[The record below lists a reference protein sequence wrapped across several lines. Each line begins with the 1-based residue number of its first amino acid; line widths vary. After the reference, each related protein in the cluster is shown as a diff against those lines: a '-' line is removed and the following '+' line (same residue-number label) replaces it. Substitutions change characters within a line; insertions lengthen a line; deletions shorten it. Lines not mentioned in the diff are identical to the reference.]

1 MSRSPLGA
9 HDRREGHAAARRLL
23 AARMDGLL
31 TAAET
36 RFLAEH
42 LTGCARCRS
51 VARGY
56 QEGHE
61 ALHDL
66 RPTVPPRDLG
76 ARVGAALDREM
87 AGARRTLGL
96 PQGLPR
102 PATAF
107 VLPVVS
113 GASAVIVLVVGARL
127 LLAPSAAPWTGP
139 ASTAA
144 ALMPASP
151 AATPFAVPA
160 GELALV
166 EQGSDGLTVYRAAVS
181 EMCPPTAMDCATTAY
196 ESRRMIGI
204 ASDLVPRGVAIDPE
218 NRRMALLAEDSL
230 GADTVSVVMLPPIDE
245 RADPR
250 GAGPGPDGRWPAVG
264 AGGSPGPTLGS
275 LPPSPG
281 LVPAD
286 TPARVLAIL
295 EGVESVGAPPA
306 WSPDGTMLA
315 FSAMPVDRSRGPDIY
330 LWRPGQDRARRLT
343 TDHGSWFA
351 SWSGGRVVISRLE
364 RGGGRE
370 VADTVLIDPTD
381 GAEEIVRL
389 VNAWLPTVDPSGRFA
404 VAWRGTLTGGIARI
418 RPRSGGLSLIDWQ
431 VVDPGASSAVTPLA
445 MLAPPGPRRTDRRA
459 HAPAKTP
466 SAWLESIEPGPRD
479 APVALDWE
487 VQWATSGTTFGYW
500 LADAR
505 GASWGRLTVVR
516 VLPGA
521 RRIDRGATLLGPT
534 LARRSFSLGEE
545 RIAWVAPA
553 DEGADGELHVR
564 TWGDPGEGSMRI
576 RDIRLRDGIPAF

>member
-1 MSRSPLGA
+1 MRRI
-9 HDRREGHAAARRLL
+9 DRREGHAAARRLL

-31 TAAET
+31 TATET

-42 LTGCARCRS
+42 LTGCVPCRS
-51 VARGY
+51 VARAY

-61 ALHDL
+61 ALHAL

-76 ARVGAALDREM
+76 ARIGAALDREM
-87 AGARRTLGL
+87 AGAQRTLRL

-102 PATAF
+102 PSAAL
-107 VLPVVS
+107 VGPVVA

-127 LLAPSAAPWTGP
+127 LLAPPAAPATGP
-139 ASTAA
+139 GSTAA
-144 ALMPASP
+144 AMVSATP

-160 GELALV
+160 AELALV
-166 EQGSDGLTVYRAAVS
+166 EQGSEGLTVYRAAVS
-181 EMCPPTAMDCATTAY
+181 EMCPTTSVDCATTAY

-204 ASDLVPRGVAIDPE
+204 ASDLVPRGVAIDRE
-218 NRRMALLAEDSL
+218 NRRMALLAEDPL
-230 GADTVSVVMLPPIDE
+230 GADTVSVVVLPPIDE

-250 GAGPGPDGRWPAVG
+250 GAGPGPDGRWPVAG
-264 AGGSPGPTLGS
+264 AGGSPGNALAS
-275 LPPSPG
+275 LSPG
-281 LVPAD
+281 GGVVPAD
-286 TPARVLAIL
+286 APARVLAVL
-295 EGVESVGAPPA
+295 EGVQAVGAPPA
-306 WSPDGTMLA
+306 WSPDGSMLA

-351 SWSGGRVVISRLE
+351 SWSGGRVVVSRLE
-364 RGGGRE
+364 RGGGRQ
-370 VADTVLIDPTD
+370 VADTVLVDPAD
-381 GAEEIVRL
+381 GAEEVAHL
-389 VNAWLPTVDPSGRFA
+389 LNAWLPSVDPSGRFA
-404 VAWRGTLTGGIARI
+404 VAWRGTLTGGLAQV
-418 RPRSGGLSLIDWQ
+418 RPRSGGLSLVDWQ
-431 VVDPGASSAVTPLA
+431 VVDPGASSGATPLA
-445 MLAPPGPRRTDRRA
+445 MLGPAGPRRATGP
-459 HAPAKTP
+459 APAPARAP
-466 SAWLESIEPGPRD
+466 SAWLESIEPGSRD
-479 APVALDWE
+479 APAALDWE

-505 GASWGRLTVVR
+505 GASWGRLTVLR
-516 VLPGA
+516 VLPDA
-521 RRIDRGATLLGPT
+521 RRIDRDATLLGPT

-564 TWGDPGEGSMRI
+564 TWGGPGEGSIRI